1 MNSMKNKTRL
11 LEKTFTDK
19 VKNDR
24 KTTKIR
30 KKKHYELNKR
40 RKLIR
45 KQNESNKEI
54 KQIERKRKKR
64 KYGRIY

>member
-19 VKNDR
+19 IKNDR
-24 KTTKIR
+24 KTTKKR

-40 RKLIR
+40 RNLIR

-64 KYGRIY
+64 KYGRRY